1 MLSNHALYEKCRL
14 LEFLNQYYNTATM
27 LSNAA
32 VLCCCRYVG
41 QVKDTSHQLLAK
53 KLNKIGW
60 GRECTF
66 DSGKLESQ
74 SVKYAKNIIVRSKL
88 CASSETLSTVKNT
101 TSNLL
106 RLLIQQHSEAKLV
119 EKEWEKKKKTA
130 VADNKAS
137 TAREAACT
145 PKYRSL
151 HSS

>member
-1 MLSNHALYEKCRL
+1 
-14 LEFLNQYYNTATM
+14 M

-119 EKEWEKKKKTA
+119 EKEWEKKKKLPLLTTRRLLPGKQHA
-130 VADNKAS
+130 LLS
-137 TAREAACT
+137 TALCT
-145 PKYRSL
+145 PANELNWISGQDTVVERR
-151 HSS
+151 